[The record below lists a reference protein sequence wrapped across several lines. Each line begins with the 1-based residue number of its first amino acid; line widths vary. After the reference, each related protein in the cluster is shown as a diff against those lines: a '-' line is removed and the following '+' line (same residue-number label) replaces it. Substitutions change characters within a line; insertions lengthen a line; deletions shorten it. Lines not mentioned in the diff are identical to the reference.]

1 MIIYILLE
9 DKNSKLSKRIS
20 TKRII
25 TKVTSR
31 DRSRLSRISLHSRE
45 ESLQF
50 ELNPVLLETGIR
62 ERRRFRANNDFL
74 EREREKR
81 RISRG

>member
-31 DRSRLSRISLHSRE
+31 DRSRLSRISLHSLEKSPFSSSLIQFFWKLGFARE
-45 ESLQF
+45 EDSGQTMTF
-50 ELNPVLLETGIR
+50 
-62 ERRRFRANNDFL
+62 
-74 EREREKR
+74 
-81 RISRG
+81 